1 MIWHHSPDER
11 CEVHN
16 VATAYPVMLNLE
28 GRGCVVV
35 GGGEVA
41 VRKVT
46 GLLAAGAWVRVISP
60 LLHPELEQLA
70 AENAIT
76 VRRTAYAPGSLF
88 DLHLVLVFAA
98 TDSPALNRRI
108 ADEARALGAL
118 VEIVDSGEESDF
130 RNMATIQ
137 RGQITVGIST
147 GGASPA
153 VAAHLRARLEKTVGE
168 EYVVLVKWLEEARPA
183 VRNRIPAQAARVQ
196 LWYDILNSSI
206 LDDLRR
212 GDTINARKNFESF
225 VREALKQA

>member
-1 MIWHHSPDER
+1 
-11 CEVHN
+11 

-35 GGGEVA
+35 GGGTVA
-41 VRKVT
+41 ARKVA

-60 LLHPELEQLA
+60 TLHPDLEQLA

-98 TDSPALNRRI
+98 TDSPALNQRI
-108 ADEARALGAL
+108 AEEARALGAL
-118 VEIVDSGEESDF
+118 VEIVDSGEASDF
-130 RNMATIQ
+130 QNMATIQ
-137 RGQITVGIST
+137 RGPIIVGIST
-147 GGASPA
+147 SGASPA
-153 VAAHLRARLEKTVGE
+153 LASHLRLRLEKTVGE
-168 EYVVLVKWLEEARPA
+168 EYAVLAKWLEEARPG
-183 VRNRIPAQAARVQ
+183 VRNRIPVPADRAA
-196 LWYDILNSSI
+196 LWHRILDSSI

-212 GDTINARKNFESF
+212 GDTISARKNFESF

>member
-1 MIWHHSPDER
+1 MG
-11 CEVHN
+11 EVHN
-16 VATAYPVMLNLE
+16 LATAYPLMLNLE

-41 VRKVT
+41 ARKVA

-118 VEIVDSGEESDF
+118 VEIADSGDESDF

-137 RGQITVGIST
+137 RGPITVGVST

-153 VAAHLRARLEKTVGE
+153 LAAHLRARLEKAVGE
-168 EYVVLVKWLEEARPA
+168 EYVVLVKWMEEARPA
-183 VRNRIPAQAARVQ
+183 VRNRIPGHIERGR
-196 LWYDILNSSI
+196 LWRGILDSSI

-212 GDTINARKNFESF
+212 GDTITARKNFESF
-225 VREALKQA
+225 VREALKQT

>member
-1 MIWHHSPDER
+1 
-11 CEVHN
+11 
-16 VATAYPVMLNLE
+16 MLNLE

-41 VRKVT
+41 ARKVA

-60 LLHPELEQLA
+60 ALHPELEQLA

-98 TDSPALNRRI
+98 TDSPPLNQRI
-108 ADEARALGAL
+108 AEEARALGAL
-118 VEIVDSGEESDF
+118 VEIVDSGMDSDF
-130 RNMATIQ
+130 QNMATIL
-137 RGQITVGIST
+137 RGPITVGIST

-153 VAAHLRARLEKTVGE
+153 MAAHLRARLEKTVGE
-168 EYVVLVKWLEEARPA
+168 EYAVLAKWLEEARP
-183 VRNRIPAQAARVQ
+183 VMRSRIPAPQQRAS
-196 LWYDILNSSI
+196 LWHRILDSTI

-212 GDTINARKNFESF
+212 GDAVSARRTFETF
-225 VREALKQA
+225 IREAMQTP